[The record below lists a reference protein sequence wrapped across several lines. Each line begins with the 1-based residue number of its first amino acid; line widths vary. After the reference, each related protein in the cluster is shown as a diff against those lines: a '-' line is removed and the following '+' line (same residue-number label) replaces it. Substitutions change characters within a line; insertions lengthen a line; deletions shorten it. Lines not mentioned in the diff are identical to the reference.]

1 MLVEDVLTPTSC
13 VCRTEEGRIVDGE
26 SLVHLNLACFYFF
39 HIAFND
45 VKDPCAV
52 IIKWPVCVP
61 VRCEAGHAWNSRP
74 KKWQWNHH
82 GCPGWAERTGKQKII
97 CIDVHPLFF
106 LSIYAV
112 FCCSRWAVF
121 FSETRTNAEQWF
133 SSTDMRRKCSLWTMT
148 LFVTMLEGHNLNYCF
163 L

>member
-106 LSIYAV
+106 KHLCSFLLFQVGRILQRDKNKCRAMVQLDRYEEKV
-112 FCCSRWAVF
+112 F
-121 FSETRTNAEQWF
+121 
-133 SSTDMRRKCSLWTMT
+133 T
-148 LFVTMLEGHNLNYCF
+148 LDYDTICHYVGGA
-163 L
+163 